1 MPTHSSLSRPSAFS
15 YYRPLLAL
23 VIFASGFTGLLFQS
37 VWQRYLA
44 NAVGSEARSLSLIVS
59 FFLLGLAAGYRF
71 WGRATSRW
79 NFTRHQWVKTYG
91 WIEFGIGAYA
101 LLFPRLFHS
110 LSSLLK
116 HLPADSSGFISL
128 LGDASFTAILVLPP
142 TFAMGATIPILT
154 HALPESLEAID
165 TTHARIYGVNSLGAA
180 LGAVLT
186 PFVLIPRLGFEMA
199 LVLGAS
205 LNILGSFI
213 LLANPFAGSG
223 LMITS
228 EFSQEPQKDTQKN
241 FHFSHRYLVLWVA
254 LSGALTLGLEILLL
268 RLTALTVGSA
278 YYCVGIVM
286 TSVISGLALGTLR
299 LRRQLLHTR
308 HISPELLLRILTTAS
323 LSLLIM
329 ILTAPYWPIWVSHIR
344 VSLTSLPSNY
354 WAFLILSTLFLS
366 AMSFPFFYQMG
377 RLLPLVYAW
386 TPKDESSD
394 GRIAG
399 QLYFANTLGTFAGAL
414 GIGYLAL
421 NWFSLDQLLKF
432 LLLLVSGAG
441 LFASL
446 KLRVPSAA
454 LTFVFFC
461 GCLPFTPPWNRV
473 HHAAGIFRDR
483 TAGSA
488 HFKGLLHLPPPHPD
502 LVSTFLE
509 DGPDLTAAVIKYNQ
523 LNQRSASLFVNGK
536 SDSNTLGD
544 RTTNVLMAI
553 IPYLFARPETGLQA
567 ALVGLGTGTTATLLA
582 QAKEIQNLD
591 VIEISKTVIRANQE
605 LADFNDHVLT
615 QPKLKL
621 KIMDAFRYFSR
632 ATQIYDIVV
641 SEPTNPWTVGVENL
655 FTPEYYQLIKSR
667 LHPKGVFVQ
676 WVQTYDTN
684 PGIVFSMLGASAGA
698 FSFGRVF
705 RVGRGD
711 LLLLMSQT
719 ELPHSLAEVSG
730 RRRFEEPILKKAL
743 KFIKV
748 SSPDEIQI
756 LSLLGAPVMRW
767 MGNQSGVPMHSL
779 ENPHLAELS
788 NKARFLGES
797 VNAEEMIDPNL
808 VRALSFEPIK
818 ATAFQS
824 LVQSVLNGTLSPPQC
839 EERALFM
846 PIPCLR
852 FSAALESWKTW
863 QNAMASSRLSVAD
876 IDRALDAYTK
886 LRASGLFAAD
896 PQGMAILAGRLRV
909 HLLEIRK
916 DPGHPDERHAQALA
930 RYWVTEV
937 ARDEEEGLMKI
948 YEHWKSDRIL
958 STLTLTK
965 IEEDLKKIRSS
976 LAAAKK
982 EIASTLTFNS
992 SPLFPR

>member
-1 MPTHSSLSRPSAFS
+1 
-15 YYRPLLAL
+15 
-23 VIFASGFTGLLFQS
+23 
-37 VWQRYLA
+37 
-44 NAVGSEARSLSLIVS
+44 LSLIVS

-79 NFTRHQWVKTYG
+79 NLTRHLWVKTYG

-101 LLFPRLFHS
+101 LLFPKFFHW
-110 LSSLLK
+110 LSPLLK
-116 HLPADSSGFISL
+116 HLPADSSGFVSL
-128 LGDASFTAILVLPP
+128 LGDACFTAILILPP

-180 LGAVLT
+180 LGAILT
-186 PFVLIPRLGFEMA
+186 PFILVPRLGFEMS
-199 LVLGAS
+199 LVFGAS
-205 LNILGSFI
+205 LNILGSFV

-223 LMITS
+223 LTVSNESPEESLQATS
-228 EFSQEPQKDTQKN
+228 QDSQKN
-241 FHFSHRYLVLWVA
+241 PGNALLFSHRYLVLWVA
-254 LSGALTLGLEILLL
+254 VSGALTLGLEILLL

-299 LRRQLLHTR
+299 LQRQLQLKR
-308 HISPELLLRILTTAS
+308 QLPPELLLRIFATAS

-354 WAFLILSTLFLS
+354 WAFLILATLLLS
-366 AMSFPFFYQMG
+366 VMSFPFFYQMG
-377 RLLPLVYAW
+377 RLLPLVYSW
-386 TPKDESSD
+386 TPKDENSD

-421 NWFSLDQLLKF
+421 NWFSLDQLLKI

-446 KLRVPSAA
+446 KLRVPGAA
-454 LTFVFFC
+454 LVFVFFC
-461 GCLPFTPPWNRV
+461 GCLPFAPSWNRV
-473 HHAAGIFRDR
+473 HHAAGIFRER
-483 TAGSA
+483 TAGSS
-488 HFKGLLHLPPPHPD
+488 HFKGVLHLPPPHRD
-502 LVSTFLE
+502 LVRTFLE
-509 DGPDLTAAVIKYNQ
+509 DGPDLTAAVLQYNQ
-523 LNQRSASLFVNGK
+523 FKQRSASLFVNGK

-544 RTTNVLMAI
+544 RTTNVLMAV
-553 IPYLFARPETGLQA
+553 IPYLFARPEAGLQA

-605 LADFNDHVLT
+605 LADFNDRVLT
-615 QPKLKL
+615 QPKLNL
-621 KIMDAFRYFSR
+621 KVMDAFRYFSR
-632 ATQIYDIVV
+632 TTQIYDIVV

-684 PGIVFSMLGASAGA
+684 PGIVFSMLGASAGV

-711 LLLLMSQT
+711 LLVLLSQT
-719 ELPHSLAEVSG
+719 EFSNSLEEVSS
-730 RRRFEEPILKKAL
+730 RRRFEEPVLQKAL
-743 KFIKV
+743 NFIGV
-748 SSPDEIQI
+748 STPEEIQI
-756 LSLLGAPVMRW
+756 LSLLRAPMMRW

-808 VRALSFEPIK
+808 VRALSFEPVK
-818 ATAFQS
+818 AAAFQA
-824 LVQSVLNGTLSPPQC
+824 LVQAVLNGRLSPPKC

-852 FSAALESWKTW
+852 FSSAFESWKTW
-863 QNAMASSRLSVAD
+863 QQSMASARLSVDD
-876 IDRALDAYTK
+876 IDRALDAYTRM
-886 LRASGLFAAD
+886 RASGLFAAD
-896 PQGMAILAGRLRV
+896 TQGMTILANRLRA
-909 HLLEIRK
+909 HLLEIKK

-937 ARDEEEGLMKI
+937 ARDEEESLMKV
-948 YEHWKSDRIL
+948 YGAWKADRLL
-958 STLTLTK
+958 SVLTLTK

-992 SPLFPR
+992 SPLFSR